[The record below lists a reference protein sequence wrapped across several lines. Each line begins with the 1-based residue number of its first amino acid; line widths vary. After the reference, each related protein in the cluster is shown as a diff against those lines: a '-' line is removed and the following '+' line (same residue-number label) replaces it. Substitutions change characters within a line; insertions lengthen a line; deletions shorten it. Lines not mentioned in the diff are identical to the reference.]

1 MAEMTLGIIRL
12 HQTKML
18 EKLKKARALSPDTAV
33 ALEEVE
39 IKRNPIFD
47 MLVKQNKVKRTEN
60 GRYYVYC
67 KEKRC

>member
-60 GRYYVYC
+60 GRYYVDC